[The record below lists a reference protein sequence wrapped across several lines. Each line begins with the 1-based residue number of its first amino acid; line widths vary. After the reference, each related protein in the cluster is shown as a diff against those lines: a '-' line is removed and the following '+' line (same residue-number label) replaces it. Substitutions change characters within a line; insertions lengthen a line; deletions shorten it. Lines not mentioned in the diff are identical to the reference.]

1 MLYRSKAVDSLLGRY
16 RVTMNNSDMNDWR
29 VEFPWRGTNCGYL
42 GYYEGSRA
50 VSFGWELGGNDVVLI
65 FYVGTQSDW
74 SKQYP
79 WAADRQQEIV
89 ERVGQEVIRQSAPNC
104 KADIDVR
111 DDGYTYLLIRKK
123 PAA

>member
-1 MLYRSKAVDSLLGRY
+1 MS
-16 RVTMNNSDMNDWR
+16 NSTTSDWK
-29 VEFPWRGTNCGYL
+29 VEFPRGTRSGWL

-50 VSFGWELGGNDVVLI
+50 ISFEWELGGNDVVLI
-65 FYVGTQSDW
+65 IYVGKPSEW

-79 WAADRQQEIV
+79 WAADRRQEIV